1 MDILQQTD
9 DNGDRIV
16 LWCRPGE
23 REEDG
28 YCIVCDQTINCS
40 QLYCVDT
47 RKKCNICSVPN
58 CATVF
63 TSYYARYTF
72 QTHSFIFYLPVML
85 GGASFYRGYWFL
97 AAHAKQ
103 FLFCHLLWVI

>member
-1 MDILQQTD
+1 MVNSVDIIKEILMLSIFCAGCHSKFNVDILQQTD

-40 QLYCVDT
+40 QLYCV
-47 RKKCNICSVPN
+47 RHQKE
-58 CATVF
+58 
-63 TSYYARYTF
+63 
-72 QTHSFIFYLPVML
+72 M
-85 GGASFYRGYWFL
+85 
-97 AAHAKQ
+97 
-103 FLFCHLLWVI
+103 